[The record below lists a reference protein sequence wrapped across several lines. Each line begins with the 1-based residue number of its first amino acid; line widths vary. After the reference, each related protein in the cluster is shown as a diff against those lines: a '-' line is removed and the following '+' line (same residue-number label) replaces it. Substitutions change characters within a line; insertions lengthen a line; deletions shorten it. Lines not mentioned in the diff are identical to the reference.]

1 MRWREGN
8 VGGTWEDPAM
18 ENYEWL
24 REPPDRVLE
33 LFGAYVWNFTN
44 LEDRTNALLHLIGG
58 TKSKSPLADQINYA
72 IQIVQNLENFSE
84 RREIVDWLQE
94 VNNLIPARNALLHG
108 IPSTYM
114 DSSTGEGE
122 LVEGNEILLHK
133 GRAVGS
139 EWLEINF
146 TESDLIRLLNEVR
159 QVGGQW
165 KAIFLKYS
173 EFKRK

>member
-1 MRWREGN
+1 M
-8 VGGTWEDPAM
+8 
-18 ENYEWL
+18 
-24 REPPDRVLE
+24 
-33 LFGAYVWNFTN
+33 
-44 LEDRTNALLHLIGG
+44 
-58 TKSKSPLADQINYA
+58 
-72 IQIVQNLENFSE
+72 ENFSE

-133 GRAVGS
+133 GRAVVS